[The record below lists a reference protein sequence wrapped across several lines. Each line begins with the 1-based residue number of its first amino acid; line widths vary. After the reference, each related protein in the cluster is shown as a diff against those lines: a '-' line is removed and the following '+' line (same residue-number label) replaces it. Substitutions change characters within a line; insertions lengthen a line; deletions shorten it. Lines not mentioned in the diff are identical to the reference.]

1 MLSTQFVTI
10 KKNTLR
16 EICIKE
22 FVFRNAKMNIYV
34 RLISQMLW
42 CNKILVLE
50 DTNK

>member
-1 MLSTQFVTI
+1 MQFVTI
-10 KKNTLR
+10 KKNMLY

-22 FVFRNAKMNIYV
+22 FVLRNAKMNIYLT
-34 RLISQMLW
+34 LISQVPL